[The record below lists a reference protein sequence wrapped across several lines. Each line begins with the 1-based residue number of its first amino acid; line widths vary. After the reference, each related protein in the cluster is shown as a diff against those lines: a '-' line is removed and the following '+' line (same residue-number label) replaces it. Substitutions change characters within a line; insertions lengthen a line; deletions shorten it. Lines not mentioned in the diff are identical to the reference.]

1 MRCVPRID
9 AGRVNV
15 SACTMSTVRNASDQ
29 SRQPRKPAR
38 RRVNGVL
45 FIDKPAGITSNGVL
59 GALKRLYNADKAG
72 HTGTLDPF
80 ATGLLPVAL
89 GEATKFSGHLID
101 AGKTYLATMQLGVTT
116 TTGDPEGAVL
126 EVKPVE
132 VNTSQLE
139 AALAQFHGVIEQV
152 PPMYSALKR
161 DGKPLY
167 EYARAGVT
175 LERAARQVTI
185 HSLELIEWQ
194 PHREPHD
201 QQAGGRQQGGGQQPA
216 APLHTVQFR
225 VACSKGTYVRT
236 LAEDIGQALGCGAHL
251 IALRREQTGA
261 FTLTRAVTLAT
272 LEATSAAERDARLL
286 PVDALIEY
294 LPRLDVDA
302 AAAARLRLG
311 QKLAMHSL
319 GVSAEGF
326 YRVYDNLGAMTGL
339 VQAARGAIIPERI
352 VALGSPGSA

>member
-1 MRCVPRID
+1 MLGGAP
-9 AGRVNV
+9 
-15 SACTMSTVRNASDQ
+15 ACSLPPARAMQPVRRPVD
-29 SRQPRKPAR
+29 KPKR

-89 GEATKFSGHLID
+89 GEATKFSGHLIEAD
-101 AGKTYLATMQLGVTT
+101 KTYLATMQLGVTT
-116 TTGDPEGAVL
+116 TTGDPEGDVL
-126 EVKPVE
+126 EVRPVS
-132 VNTSQLE
+132 VTHAQID
-139 AALAQFHGVIEQV
+139 AALTQFCGAIAQV

-185 HSLELIEWQ
+185 HALTLL
-194 PHREPHD
+194 D
-201 QQAGGRQQGGGQQPA
+201 VRQHA
-216 APLHTVQFR
+216 VQFR

-236 LAEDIGQALGCGAHL
+236 LAEDIGRALGCGAHL
-251 IALRREQTGA
+251 IALRREQTA
-261 FTLTRAVTLAT
+261 SFTLQRAITLAT
-272 LEATSAAERDARLL
+272 LEATPATERDAMLL
-286 PVDALIEY
+286 PVDALIEH

-311 QKLAMHSL
+311 QKLAMHAL
-319 GVSAEGF
+319 GVTASGY
-326 YRVYDNLGAMTGL
+326 YRVYDNQGALTGL
-339 VQAARGAIIPERI
+339 VQADHGAIIPERI
-352 VALGSPGSA
+352 VAQGSPGDV

>member
-1 MRCVPRID
+1 MQP
-9 AGRVNV
+9 
-15 SACTMSTVRNASDQ
+15 VRRPVD
-29 SRQPRKPAR
+29 KPKR

-89 GEATKFSGHLID
+89 GEATKFSGHLIEAD
-101 AGKTYLATMQLGVTT
+101 KTYLATMQLGVTT
-116 TTGDPEGAVL
+116 TTGDPEGDVL
-126 EVKPVE
+126 EVRPVS
-132 VNTSQLE
+132 VTHAQID
-139 AALAQFHGVIEQV
+139 AALTQFCGAIAQV

-185 HSLELIEWQ
+185 HTLTLL
-194 PHREPHD
+194 D
-201 QQAGGRQQGGGQQPA
+201 VRQHA
-216 APLHTVQFR
+216 VQFR

-236 LAEDIGQALGCGAHL
+236 LAEDIGRALGCGAHL
-251 IALRREQTGA
+251 IALRREQTA
-261 FTLTRAVTLAT
+261 SFTLQRAITLAT
-272 LEATSAAERDARLL
+272 LETTPATERDAMLL
-286 PVDALIEY
+286 PVDALIEH

-311 QKLAMHSL
+311 QKLAMHAL
-319 GVSAEGF
+319 GVTASGY
-326 YRVYDNLGAMTGL
+326 YRVYDNQGALTGL
-339 VQAARGAIIPERI
+339 VQADHGAIIPERI
-352 VALGSPGSA
+352 VAQGSPGDV

>member
-1 MRCVPRID
+1 MLGGAP
-9 AGRVNV
+9 
-15 SACTMSTVRNASDQ
+15 ACSLPPARAMQPVRRPVD
-29 SRQPRKPAR
+29 KPKR

-89 GEATKFSGHLID
+89 GEATKFSGHLIEAD
-101 AGKTYLATMQLGVTT
+101 KTYLATMQLGVTT
-116 TTGDPEGAVL
+116 TTGDPEGDVL
-126 EVKPVE
+126 EVRPVS
-132 VNTSQLE
+132 VTHAQID
-139 AALAQFHGVIEQV
+139 AALTQFCGAIAQV

-185 HSLELIEWQ
+185 HTLTLL
-194 PHREPHD
+194 D
-201 QQAGGRQQGGGQQPA
+201 VRQHA
-216 APLHTVQFR
+216 VQFR

-236 LAEDIGQALGCGAHL
+236 LAEDIGRALGCGAHL
-251 IALRREQTGA
+251 IALRREQTA
-261 FTLTRAVTLAT
+261 SFTLQRAITLAT
-272 LEATSAAERDARLL
+272 LEATPATERDAMLL
-286 PVDALIEY
+286 PVDALIEH

-311 QKLAMHSL
+311 QKLAMHAL
-319 GVSAEGF
+319 GVTASGY
-326 YRVYDNLGAMTGL
+326 YRVYDNQGALTGL
-339 VQAARGAIIPERI
+339 VQAEHGAIIPERI
-352 VALGSPGSA
+352 VAQGSPGDV

>member
-1 MRCVPRID
+1 M
-9 AGRVNV
+9 AGGLPV
-15 SACTMSTVRNASDQ
+15 SAAAHALQ
-29 SRQPRKPAR
+29 SISRPMNKPKR

-59 GALKRLYNADKAG
+59 GALKRLYNAGKAG
-72 HTGTLDPF
+72 PGTLDPF

-101 AGKTYLATMQLGVTT
+101 ADKIYLATMQLGVTT
-116 TTGDPEGAVL
+116 TTGDPEGDVL
-126 EVKPVE
+126 EVRPVS
-132 VNTSQLE
+132 VTNTQIE
-139 AALAQFHGVIEQV
+139 AALAQFRGQIEQV

-185 HSLELIEWQ
+185 HALTLI
-194 PHREPHD
+194 D
-201 QQAGGRQQGGGQQPA
+201 VQQHA
-216 APLHTVQFR
+216 VQFR

-236 LAEDIGQALGCGAHL
+236 LAEDIGRVLGCGAHL
-251 IALRREQTGA
+251 IALRREQTAA
-261 FTLTRAVTLAT
+261 FTLERAITLAT
-272 LEATSAAERDARLL
+272 LEATPTAERDALLL
-286 PVDALIEY
+286 PVDALIEH

-319 GVSAEGF
+319 GVTADGH
-326 YRVYDNLGAMTGL
+326 YRVYDNAGALTGL
-339 VQAARGAIIPERI
+339 VQADHGAIIPQRI
-352 VALGSPGSA
+352 VAQGSPGTT

>member
-1 MRCVPRID
+1 MQTLRSAADRL
-9 AGRVNV
+9 AG
-15 SACTMSTVRNASDQ
+15 
-29 SRQPRKPAR
+29 KPKR

-45 FIDKPAGITSNGVL
+45 LIDKPAGITSNGVL

-101 AGKTYLATMQLGVTT
+101 ADKTYLATMQLGVTT
-116 TTGDPEGAVL
+116 ATGDPEGAVL

-132 VNTSQLE
+132 VNTAQLE
-139 AALAQFHGVIEQV
+139 AALAQFRGVIEQV

-185 HSLELIEWQ
+185 HSLILTGVE
-194 PHREPHD
+194 
-201 QQAGGRQQGGGQQPA
+201 QAV
-216 APLHTVQFR
+216 VQFR

-251 IALRREQTGA
+251 IALRREQTGT
-261 FTLTRAVTLAT
+261 FTLERAVTLAT
-272 LEATSAAERDARLL
+272 LETMPAAERDTRLL
-286 PVDALIEY
+286 PVDALIEH
-294 LPRLDVDA
+294 LPRLGVDA

-326 YRVYDNLGAMTGL
+326 YRVYDNLGALTGL